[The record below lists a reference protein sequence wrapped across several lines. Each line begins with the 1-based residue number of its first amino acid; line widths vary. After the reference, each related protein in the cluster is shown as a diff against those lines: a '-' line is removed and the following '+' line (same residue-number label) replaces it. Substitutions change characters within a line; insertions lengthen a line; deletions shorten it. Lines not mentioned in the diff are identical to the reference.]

1 MLKHKDQQAIIIKGT
16 LQNNLVT
23 SGEEKVYYSVMKVDM
38 NLFMWFML
46 VIVKDSTLA

>member
-23 SGEEKVYYSVMKVDM
+23 SGEEKVYYQVMKVSM
-38 NLFMWFML
+38 NLFSWFML
-46 VIVKDSTLA
+46 IIMKDNTLA